1 MELKVFLLNNQK
13 HLEKSSPSTFFRT
26 DPSSHNGQPPFWI
39 DCAKPDP
46 VSLSEFFSPLNLHP
60 LVLEGCLDPATGL
73 SIAPFEQSL
82 FIKIPL
88 HLSWDSFISTFLI
101 IVVLPYAVITVHE
114 TPIPILERM
123 EREFSSATRFRVVGP
138 SAILYQMLDHVIDE
152 DMVFAL
158 EARRAIDALEE
169 TMDQEEDAVEIDE
182 ILILKRRVS
191 RLTATIEDQRYCIT
205 SLQTVESDA
214 FELGESRE
222 YFRDLL
228 AHLESTVRSL
238 GRQQTHLAE
247 LHQHHLLTLQDKT
260 NSRLKVLTIL
270 LRSVFAVNV
279 DCGYL
284 RDELQKYA
292 GAPLALWLPAC
303 PHHNGNHRG
312 GIALDFL

>member
-26 DPSSHNGQPPFWI
+26 DPSSHNGQPLFWI

-60 LVLEGCLDPATGL
+60 LVLEGCLDPATGV

-238 GRQQTHLAE
+238 GETANPSGRTAP
-247 LHQHHLLTLQDKT
+247 T
-260 NSRLKVLTIL
+260 
-270 LRSVFAVNV
+270 
-279 DCGYL
+279 
-284 RDELQKYA
+284 
-292 GAPLALWLPAC
+292 PLAHPSRQDQQPVEGVDHTPPEC
-303 PHHNGNHRG
+303 FCR
-312 GIALDFL
+312 